1 LRARN
6 RFHPTGYTF
15 FKEKANCALGCSKM
29 WSLCGKVIMLTTR
42 PGPKYYQTWL
52 RITLTPATELPLQ
65 RHWVAAAPQP
75 RFGPRRGH

>member
-1 LRARN
+1 
-6 RFHPTGYTF
+6 
-15 FKEKANCALGCSKM
+15 
-29 WSLCGKVIMLTTR
+29 MLTTR